1 MRPLKAS
8 KDHQTNPR
16 TWPDNASDSV
26 ADQQPTNSTC
36 KNDAKYLPKCLP
48 LALWTSKRD
57 TKTVVSFKPPL
68 AKCLYFWSLFTVC
81 SIVFISF
88 PSVLFPFISLIYS
101 RPSISWMFAGSIK
114 CHIKCHIRRDVL
126 IVQEVGDKWH
136 KKCQSKSKQNTGPVG
151 LLWFDTVRERH

>member
-1 MRPLKAS
+1 MHQIMRPLKAS

-48 LALWTSKRD
+48 LAPWTSKRD
-57 TKTVVSFKPPL
+57 TIKRHKTVVSFKPPL

-81 SIVFISF
+81 SIVLFHF
-88 PSVLFPFISLIYS
+88 REFYFPFISLIYS

-114 CHIKCHIRRDVL
+114 CHIKCHKIVRRDVL
-126 IVQEVGDKWH
+126 IVQEVGDQWQ
-136 KKCQSKSKQNTGPVG
+136 KKAKVKSKQI
-151 LLWFDTVRERH
+151 LDR